1 MLYRFLNVFE
11 IELFDG
17 DMFILK
23 IRNLFGGFF
32 DFVIMILDVIM
43 VGMLK
48 IFFREIW
55 DNIDLLVGDN
65 LRMRFLFVDMV
76 YSIELFMVLEF
87 LLMVFCGLC
96 IFWKGIYWLW
106 FLVFRVFKCFIF
118 DLYIESW
125 EIDCGVLNNVVG
137 IVLFK

>member
-11 IELFDG
+11 IVLFEG
-17 DMFILK
+17 VMFILK

-32 DFVIMILDVIM
+32 DFVIMILDVIV

-48 IFFREIW
+48 IFLREIW

-76 YSIELFMVLEF
+76 
-87 LLMVFCGLC
+87 
-96 IFWKGIYWLW
+96 
-106 FLVFRVFKCFIF
+106 
-118 DLYIESW
+118 
-125 EIDCGVLNNVVG
+125 
-137 IVLFK
+137 

>member
-11 IELFDG
+11 IVLFEG
-17 DMFILK
+17 VMFILK

-76 YSIELFMVLEF
+76 
-87 LLMVFCGLC
+87 
-96 IFWKGIYWLW
+96 
-106 FLVFRVFKCFIF
+106 
-118 DLYIESW
+118 
-125 EIDCGVLNNVVG
+125 
-137 IVLFK
+137 

>member
-11 IELFDG
+11 IELFEDV
-17 DMFILK
+17 MFILK

-32 DFVIMILDVIM
+32 DFVIIILDVIV

-48 IFFREIW
+48 IFLREIW

-76 YSIELFMVLEF
+76 
-87 LLMVFCGLC
+87 
-96 IFWKGIYWLW
+96 
-106 FLVFRVFKCFIF
+106 
-118 DLYIESW
+118 
-125 EIDCGVLNNVVG
+125 
-137 IVLFK
+137 

>member
-76 YSIELFMVLEF
+76 
-87 LLMVFCGLC
+87 
-96 IFWKGIYWLW
+96 
-106 FLVFRVFKCFIF
+106 
-118 DLYIESW
+118 
-125 EIDCGVLNNVVG
+125 
-137 IVLFK
+137 

>member
-11 IELFDG
+11 IELFEG
-17 DMFILK
+17 VMFILK

-32 DFVIMILDVIM
+32 DFVIIILDVIV

-48 IFFREIW
+48 IFLREIW

-76 YSIELFMVLEF
+76 
-87 LLMVFCGLC
+87 
-96 IFWKGIYWLW
+96 
-106 FLVFRVFKCFIF
+106 
-118 DLYIESW
+118 
-125 EIDCGVLNNVVG
+125 
-137 IVLFK
+137 

>member
-1 MLYRFLNVFE
+1 MLYRFLNIFE

-23 IRNLFGGFF
+23 IRNFFGGFF

-76 YSIELFMVLEF
+76 
-87 LLMVFCGLC
+87 
-96 IFWKGIYWLW
+96 
-106 FLVFRVFKCFIF
+106 
-118 DLYIESW
+118 
-125 EIDCGVLNNVVG
+125 
-137 IVLFK
+137 

>member
-96 IFWKGIYWLW
+96 IFCKGIYWLW